1 MKKKLL
7 TALLCLMMSCCLIS
21 CGDTDDRDNEITD
34 EEDEENE
41 DKKSSKKK
49 DKDKDSEDE
58 DEDKDSEDEDEDK
71 DSKDEDEDK
80 DKDSKDKDKD
90 SKDEEKP
97 GKDIVAKPTSN
108 ALEDWYNSDART
120 ALEEQINNIF
130 NSQGLSFRLDYE
142 DDDTIIYI
150 YTYTTYQNFGG
161 ASKAEIKD
169 YFDSAIAGQAETFK
183 NELVN
188 YKNTY
193 DLDLTTVRLMYLN
206 ADDSVIYSVDID
218 KDFDPSVSTPSTGTD
233 TSSSSFSTLE
243 EWINSPLKDQTAEI
257 VNSSLTPMGLIAD
270 FGADDDVLEMIYT
283 FVDYQDYTGISD
295 ADINLAFETN
305 VAPTLAN
312 SCESMISAF
321 DTQYGITISDVHLII
336 YNSDNT
342 LIYDVYLSDL

>member
-7 TALLCLMMSCCLIS
+7 TVLLCLMMSCCLIS

-58 DEDKDSEDEDEDK
+58 DEDKDS
-71 DSKDEDEDK
+71 KDEDE
-80 DKDSKDKDKD
+80 DKDKD

-206 ADDSVIYSVDID
+206 EDDSVIYSVDID
-218 KDFDPSVSTPSTGTD
+218 EDFDPSVSTPSTGTD

-257 VNSSLTPMGLIAD
+257 VNSSLAPMGLIAD

-283 FVDYQDYTGISD
+283 FVDYQDYTGSSD
-295 ADINLAFETN
+295 ADIKLAFETN

>member
-1 MKKKLL
+1 M
-7 TALLCLMMSCCLIS
+7 
-21 CGDTDDRDNEITD
+21 
-34 EEDEENE
+34 
-41 DKKSSKKK
+41 
-49 DKDKDSEDE
+49 
-58 DEDKDSEDEDEDK
+58 
-71 DSKDEDEDK
+71 
-80 DKDSKDKDKD
+80 
-90 SKDEEKP
+90 
-97 GKDIVAKPTSN
+97 
-108 ALEDWYNSDART
+108 EDWYNSDART

-206 ADDSVIYSVDID
+206 EDDSVIYSVDID
-218 KDFDPSVSTPSTGTD
+218 EDFDPSVSTPSTGTD

-243 EWINSPLKDQTAEI
+243 EWVNSPLKDQTAEI
-257 VNSSLTPMGLIAD
+257 VNSSLAPMGLIAD

-283 FVDYQDYTGISD
+283 FVDYQDYTGSSD
-295 ADINLAFETN
+295 TDIKLAFETN

>member
-1 MKKKLL
+1 M
-7 TALLCLMMSCCLIS
+7 
-21 CGDTDDRDNEITD
+21 
-34 EEDEENE
+34 
-41 DKKSSKKK
+41 
-49 DKDKDSEDE
+49 
-58 DEDKDSEDEDEDK
+58 
-71 DSKDEDEDK
+71 
-80 DKDSKDKDKD
+80 
-90 SKDEEKP
+90 
-97 GKDIVAKPTSN
+97 
-108 ALEDWYNSDART
+108 EDWYNSDART

-206 ADDSVIYSVDID
+206 EDDSVIYSVDID
-218 KDFDPSVSTPSTGTD
+218 EDFDPSVSTPSTGTD

-243 EWINSPLKDQTAEI
+243 EWVNSPLKDQTAEI
-257 VNSSLTPMGLIAD
+257 VNSSLAPMGLIAD

-283 FVDYQDYTGISD
+283 FVDYQDYTGSSD
-295 ADINLAFETN
+295 ADIKLAFETN

>member
-7 TALLCLMMSCCLIS
+7 TVLLCLMMSCCLIS

-49 DKDKDSEDE
+49 DKD
-58 DEDKDSEDEDEDK
+58 
-71 DSKDEDEDK
+71 SKDEDE
-80 DKDSKDKDKD
+80 DKDKD

-150 YTYTTYQNFGG
+150 YTYTTYQNFDG

-218 KDFDPSVSTPSTGTD
+218 EDFDPSVSTPSTGTD

>member
-7 TALLCLMMSCCLIS
+7 TVLLCLMMSCCLIS

-58 DEDKDSEDEDEDK
+58 DEDE
-71 DSKDEDEDK
+71 

-120 ALEEQINNIF
+120 DLEEQINNIF

-206 ADDSVIYSVDID
+206 EDDSVIYSVDID
-218 KDFDPSVSTPSTGTD
+218 EDFDPSVSTPSTGTD
-233 TSSSSFSTLE
+233 ASSSSFSTLE
-243 EWINSPLKDQTAEI
+243 EWVNSPLKDQTAEI
-257 VNSSLTPMGLIAD
+257 VNSSLEPMGLIAD

-283 FVDYQDYTGISD
+283 FVDYQDYTGSSD
-295 ADINLAFETN
+295 ADIKLAFETN

-321 DTQYGITISDVHLII
+321 NTQYGITISDVHLII

>member
-1 MKKKLL
+1 M
-7 TALLCLMMSCCLIS
+7 
-21 CGDTDDRDNEITD
+21 
-34 EEDEENE
+34 
-41 DKKSSKKK
+41 
-49 DKDKDSEDE
+49 
-58 DEDKDSEDEDEDK
+58 
-71 DSKDEDEDK
+71 
-80 DKDSKDKDKD
+80 
-90 SKDEEKP
+90 
-97 GKDIVAKPTSN
+97 
-108 ALEDWYNSDART
+108 EDWYNSDART

-218 KDFDPSVSTPSTGTD
+218 EDFDPSVSTPSTGTD

>member
-7 TALLCLMMSCCLIS
+7 TVLLCLMMSCCLIS

-58 DEDKDSEDEDEDK
+58 DEDKDS
-71 DSKDEDEDK
+71 KDEDE
-80 DKDSKDKDKD
+80 DKDKD

-206 ADDSVIYSVDID
+206 EDDSVIYSVDID
-218 KDFDPSVSTPSTGTD
+218 EDFDPSVSTPSTGTD

-257 VNSSLTPMGLIAD
+257 VNSSLAPMGLIAD

-283 FVDYQDYTGISD
+283 FVDYQDYTGSSD
-295 ADINLAFETN
+295 TDIKLAFETN